1 MKKSILLDPIPVL
14 ETCQEEEE
22 EQESDKRGLK
32 SEVSSLEEPRQ
43 CDGLGLDDLDAFSIG
58 GLDSISMS
66 DHTAPLQP
74 LLATE
79 QVLFEEGERVP
90 SVASVSALPIV
101 SADDVEVCVCVC
113 PPLSLSLSFSLSLSL
128 ARARALSLSVAFGAA
143 ACFL

>member
-22 EQESDKRGLK
+22 DKESDMRGLK

-79 QVLFEEGERVP
+79 QVLFEERERVP
-90 SVASVSALPIV
+90 SGASVSAQPLV
-101 SADDVEVCVCVC
+101 SADDVEVCVSLSI
-113 PPLSLSLSFSLSLSL
+113 LSLS
-128 ARARALSLSVAFGAA
+128 RARALSLWLSAQPLVSSDENVSTS
-143 ACFL
+143 LV